1 MLTDPDTVD
10 VQCPDLKSLETSA
23 TTPTTFV
30 NVGTQTVLNYLV
42 HTGTQADGPLPDL
55 FDETNRAA
63 LKLFKKE
70 ADLIIRKFTAMTI
83 ESPAEAR
90 IALDT
95 LLAKVT
101 ATITL
106 VRRVIN
112 AYVIEEVPIG
122 ARAAVKSKL
131 RQQTSAY
138 LVPLCNRVDRL
149 RLMTAFPQNID
160 FSEVMADLQELQNLI
175 EIKPE
180 FQL

>member
-1 MLTDPDTVD
+1 MTVLTDPDTVD
-10 VQCPDLKSLETSA
+10 VQCPDFRSLEAAA
-23 TTPTTFV
+23 TTTTTFES
-30 NVGTQTVLNYLV
+30 VGTQTVLNYLV
-42 HTGTQADGPLPDL
+42 HTGTQADGPLPAL

-70 ADLIIRKFTAMTI
+70 ADLIIRKFTALTI
-83 ESPAEAR
+83 EGPVEAR
-90 IALDT
+90 MALDS

-101 ATITL
+101 ATITS
-106 VRRVIN
+106 VRRIIN
-112 AYVIEEVPIG
+112 AYVIAEVPVG

-160 FSEVMADLQELQNLI
+160 FSEVMADLHELQTLI

-180 FQL
+180 L